1 MANIALDALLDTVQ
15 TKISGLS
22 TDQAKVELY
31 NTAIEVCQEVLRIVP
46 GGDINSDPEGWLP
59 PNAWARHYQTLL
71 EGTLMRLYA
80 QTGRPYFS
88 GELAQAHGNRYN
100 ELLKLSR
107 SDASDDPNSVYT
119 RLLSNLRTQLPMAR
133 DSTLKLEIYNTADKI
148 RREALNLP
156 PLNGLDTDPN
166 SWLPED
172 KWDDVYQ
179 AMLHGSLSALYNHT
193 NHPWANPQTAET
205 HLGRYVAEIENARA
219 EASGEERA
227 NALSRITDLARVHL
241 PGARDTVIQQ
251 EFFAAMK
258 EFFITTNVWTEE
270 ICMGCGTHGCG
281 GCGNKC
287 VGVDY
292 EIFPTMGMI
301 VRLMQV
307 TDEDCYPVAARMDIP
322 GTVTLYHLP
331 KSKKHF
337 KALVSLTVADPTN
350 REGNPRFPTWVAQKY
365 QNVLLDGLLYRM
377 MLQPAK
383 PYSNPQLAEY
393 HGKRFRAGMSKASTE
408 KLHGHVFRGQNWRFP
423 QTFRTSS
430 QRH

>member
-1 MANIALDALLDTVQ
+1 
-15 TKISGLS
+15 
-22 TDQAKVELY
+22 
-31 NTAIEVCQEVLRIVP
+31 
-46 GGDINSDPEGWLP
+46 
-59 PNAWARHYQTLL
+59 
-71 EGTLMRLYA
+71 MRLYA

-88 GELAQAHGNRYN
+88 GELAAAHGTRYN

-281 GCGNKC
+281 GCGTKC